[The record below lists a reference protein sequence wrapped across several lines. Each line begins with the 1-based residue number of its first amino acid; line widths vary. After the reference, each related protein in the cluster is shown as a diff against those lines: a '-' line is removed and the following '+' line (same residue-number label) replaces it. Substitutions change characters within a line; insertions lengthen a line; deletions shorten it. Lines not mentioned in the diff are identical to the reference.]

1 MSNSPFKMPK
11 PWLSDLVANPKKKKR
26 LATKYG
32 PKSTV
37 GKRILGGVKWAG
49 KRAFGGPV
57 TWGLTIAELDKLKII
72 GTGSSLDGSAALLT
86 MVQSDDTRRFKTSMA
101 IPSHITVTPT

>member
-49 KRAFGGPV
+49 KRAFGGPA
-57 TWGLTIAELDKLKII
+57 TWGLTIAELGYD
-72 GTGSSLDGSAALLT
+72 
-86 MVQSDDTRRFKTSMA
+86 FYKTSMQRKKEGKSGFN
-101 IPSHITVTPT
+101 PTKGQKTSTPKNQGFNF